1 MVKEK
6 FPLILIVQKRT
17 KYELDLEEY
26 GSLSQY
32 RRISKEKDDVFQRTR
47 ESHERQL
54 RSRNFLKEKVFPDA
68 EFIFRENLELV
79 LSKKKFDLVISHG
92 GDNHFTY
99 VAHKMGT
106 TPILGCNSDPES
118 SVGALLPFT
127 AESLLIAKNEN
138 FSAIA
143 IEHWTQISTYIDYP
157 DGNRIETVPA
167 ICEIS
172 VRNNSPDLT
181 SRYWIQNESSSE
193 EQKCSGLL
201 LYTGAGSTGWIAS
214 CSPKKFHPFPKNKAH
229 FQVYARELR
238 TKKNRQEFSLADF
251 RTQQEVE
258 VVSEMNGG
266 IAIDSLTE
274 RHYAF
279 PPFAKAVFRMAESK
293 LAVVVPKKEKKK

>member
-1 MVKEK
+1 MAHKL
-6 FPLILIVQKRT
+6 FQRILVVQKRT
-17 KYELDLEEY
+17 KYELDIEAY
-26 GSLSQY
+26 GSLSEY
-32 RRISKEKDDVFQRTR
+32 RKISREKDEVFQRTF

-54 RSRNFLKEKVFPDA
+54 SSRAFLKERVFPDA
-68 EFIFRENLELV
+68 EYIFRENLEIV
-79 LSKKKFDLVISHG
+79 LAKSNFDLVISHG

-99 VAHKMGT
+99 VAHKMGGT
-106 TPILGCNSDPES
+106 TILGCNSDPNS

-127 AESLLIAKNEN
+127 AESLLDAKNQN
-138 FSAIA
+138 YDSLLV
-143 IEHWTQISTYIDYP
+143 EHWTQISTNIHYP
-157 DGNRIETVPA
+157 DGTKVETVPA

-181 SRYWIQNESSSE
+181 SRYWIQHEKESE

-214 CSPKKFHPFPKNKAH
+214 CSPKKFQPFPKNKSH

-238 TKKNRQEFSLADF
+238 TAKNRQEFSLADF
-251 RTQQEVE
+251 RTQKEVE

-279 PPFAKAVFRMAESK
+279 PPFSKAIFRIADST
-293 LAVVVPKKEKKK
+293 LAVVVPKKEK